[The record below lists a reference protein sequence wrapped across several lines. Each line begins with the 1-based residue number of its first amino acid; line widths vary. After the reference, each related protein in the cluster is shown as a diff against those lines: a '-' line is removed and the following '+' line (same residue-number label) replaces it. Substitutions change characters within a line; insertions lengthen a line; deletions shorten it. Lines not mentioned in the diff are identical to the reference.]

1 MRVLHVTPY
10 YAPAFAYGGPPRS
23 IHGLCRALAQAGVD
37 VEVFTTNANG
47 ADLLPAAPGG
57 AVCEGVRVRYF
68 PLSAP
73 PLFWN
78 ARGMREAIARALPA
92 ADVVHIHG
100 LWHRPGWDAARLA
113 RGAGVPYVISPRG
126 MLEAEALAIHGRR
139 KAVAW
144 RLFERRRIRGAALL
158 HATSTRENQ
167 TLAARRLGPPIVLA
181 PNGVDVAR
189 PAGVDPDAV
198 LRAMGL
204 DPGAR
209 FVLFLGRVH
218 PIKRLDLLAQAAVL
232 LRARDVRIV
241 IAGPDENGHRAALAP
256 MFEASGLATIW
267 TGAVDERQRWT
278 LLTRARALV
287 LCSNSESFGLAA
299 AEAMAAAA
307 PVVVTRTCPW
317 EEIEREGAGRWVEQ
331 RAEAIAAAIDG
342 ILEDPERAR
351 AMGERGR
358 ALIARRYA
366 WPATARLMADRYDA
380 LAGQRFAA
388 EDSCHS
394 ASR

>member
-1 MRVLHVTPY
+1 
-10 YAPAFAYGGPPRS
+10 
-23 IHGLCRALAQAGVD
+23 
-37 VEVFTTNANG
+37 
-47 ADLLPAAPGG
+47 
-57 AVCEGVRVRYF
+57 
-68 PLSAP
+68 
-73 PLFWN
+73 
-78 ARGMREAIARALPA
+78 
-92 ADVVHIHG
+92 
-100 LWHRPGWDAARLA
+100 
-113 RGAGVPYVISPRG
+113 VISPRG